1 MIKIRLSRKGAT
13 NNAFYRVVAVDE
25 SKKRD
30 GKVLEVLGFWYPKKE
45 TKSLDPK
52 KIDVWVAKGAQVSER
67 VAKLLA

>member
-30 GKVLEVLGFWYPKKE
+30 GKVLDIVGYWHPKKDV
-45 TKSLDPK
+45 KKLDK
-52 KIDVWVAKGAQVSER
+52 DKIKLWIQKGAQPTDAVS
-67 VAKLLA
+67 ALLK